1 MTSCGLRC
9 VDLRSDDGEC
19 GGCGIA
25 CGAGERCVNFSCYA
39 HDCGDGYWLVS
50 QNCYNSA
57 CATPGTAGDSCTFD
71 PPHCGDHC
79 YDSDAMWNVWYT
91 EYYEGTYACDCS
103 SGDLTYFGPG
113 CPGHW

>member
-1 MTSCGLRC
+1 MGQSTLVGSSGVTQAEWQFHTVWC
-9 VDLRSDDGEC
+9 SWANQC
-19 GGCGIA
+19 GGA
-25 CGAGERCVNFSCYA
+25 DY
-39 HDCGDGYWLVS
+39 GDGYWLVS

-103 SGDLTYFGPG
+103 SSDLTYFGPG